1 MRIIIIE
8 PEFDGHYIVTYV
20 KFVID
25 KLSSHKIDIIVIT
38 SEQAKKHLS
47 LKIIKKAYP
56 KIKVK
61 FLKYVRPKYHGS
73 FFLLLCQIKLY
84 FLIKKTFSEL
94 SDNKKIDKVF
104 VNSIDHFDKALAIL
118 GDPFKGTPF
127 VAMYNS
133 PKFHFHFF
141 NFTNSVRFKLFSK
154 YLFERILK
162 MNNLVKILVNDH
174 LFIKYIKIISLK
186 NINKI
191 KFFFHP
197 VKFYKDYSKKIS
209 YKKLELP
216 KNSIPILVYGYL
228 RMSKGI
234 IELLNALSDPRVS
247 TKLVVI
253 LAGNQV
259 SELRKILQQKYYNDL
274 VKKKKLFIYN
284 YFHNEK
290 DEAILFS
297 AAKIVWVAYN
307 KTPFASGVLIQAAVK
322 RIPVIATDYGIIG
335 DLTSK
340 YNLGVKV
347 NIDIKNSIIKALN
360 NMCYKK
366 YDSKFLN
373 KNNKNI
379 LIKNSKPKFFMNLV
393 YNLLR
398 N

>member
-25 KLSSHKIDIIVIT
+25 KLLLHKIDIILIT
-38 SEQAKKHLS
+38 SLQAKNHSS
-47 LKIIKKAYP
+47 LKFLKKTYP
-56 KIKVK
+56 RIKVK
-61 FLKYVRPKYHGS
+61 FLKYVRPKRHGS
-73 FFLLLCQIKLY
+73 FFLLFYQIKLY
-84 FLIKKTFSEL
+84 FLIKKTFSEIL
-94 SDNKKIDKVF
+94 DNKKIDKVF
-104 VNSIDHFDKALAIL
+104 VNSMDHFDKALAIL

-127 VAMYNS
+127 VAIYNS

-191 KFFFHP
+191 FFFFHP
-197 VKFYKDYSKKIS
+197 VKFYKNYSKKIS
-209 YKKLELP
+209 YEKLELP

-253 LAGNQV
+253 LAGIQV
-259 SELRKILQQKYYNDL
+259 SELRKILQQEYYNNL
-274 VKKKKLFIYN
+274 VNKKKLFIFD

-307 KTPFASGVLIQAAVK
+307 RIPFASGVLIQAAVK
-322 RIPVIATDYGIIG
+322 RIPVIATYHGIIG
-335 DLTSK
+335 DLTFK
-340 YNLGVKV
+340 YNLGVRV

-360 NMCYKK
+360 NICYKK
-366 YDSKFLN
+366 YNSKFL
-373 KNNKNI
+373 NNKNI
-379 LIKNSKPKFFMNLV
+379 LIKNSKPKFFMNLI
-393 YNLLR
+393 YNLLG